1 MSEAKDILR
10 VAAIQLVSIDDL
22 AANLD
27 TAGQLIDE
35 AVDRGASLIV
45 LPENF
50 AFLGQRATDY
60 TAVGETE
67 DGSGPIQSFLAR
79 KAATHGIWLIGGS
92 VPLAPPDRYIEPTR
106 VIPACLVYSPQ
117 GERRARYDKI
127 HLFDVGMPGSK
138 EAYRE
143 SAMFIPGPLT
153 PQVVDTDAG
162 RIGLSICYDLRFPEL
177 YRALADACAELVV
190 APSAFTE
197 TTGQA
202 HWHVLVR
209 ARAIENQL
217 PIIAPGQAGVQ
228 ANGRQTYGHSLI
240 VDAWGRIQAEA
251 TTDGPE
257 VVIAD
262 LDRTHMPALRSRFP
276 ALRHRRLSVY
286 ETHMAHAATDASASN
301 P

>member
-1 MSEAKDILR
+1 MSDTKDILR
-10 VAAIQLVSIDDL
+10 VAAIQLVSMDDV

-27 TAGQLIDE
+27 TADQLIAE
-35 AVDRGASLIV
+35 AADRGAGLIV

-50 AFLGQRATDY
+50 AFLGRHAADY

-79 KAATHGIWLIGGS
+79 KAATHHIWLIGGS
-92 VPLAPPDRYIEPTR
+92 VPLAPPDRDIEPKR
-106 VIPACLVYSPQ
+106 VIPSCLVYSPD
-117 GERRARYDKI
+117 GERQARYDKI

-153 PQVVDTDAG
+153 PQVVETAVG

-177 YRALADACAELVV
+177 YRALADAGAELVV

-217 PIIAPGQAGVQ
+217 PVIAPGQAGIH
-228 ANGRQTYGHSLI
+228 AHGRQTYGHSLI
-240 VDAWGRIQAEA
+240 VDAWGRILAEA
-251 TTDGPE
+251 STDEPE
-257 VVIAD
+257 VVMAD
-262 LDRTHMPALRSRFP
+262 LDRAHLPALRSRFP
-276 ALRHRRLSVY
+276 ALGHRRLNAF
-286 ETHMAHAATDASASN
+286 ETRTAYTDPEKRVSDH
-301 P
+301 